1 MNWRRNFCF
10 KNPHNHSLP
19 GFYMERYAP
28 NKAPRLFKVQLQ
40 DAFDDFA
47 QVIVLINPNP
57 VFLGLV
63 VIIILEQM
71 EAGAMMIGKK
81 SRL

>member
-1 MNWRRNFCF
+1 
-10 KNPHNHSLP
+10 
-19 GFYMERYAP
+19 MERYAP